1 MKKVI
6 LSMLL
11 LLGMPAFALELS
23 SSGVKDGVIEKKYGA
38 YGTEK
43 YRGMPTLSMPF
54 EWKKAPEGTKQFA
67 LVIEDFDAVEAVGV
81 VWLHWLTLIPA
92 DASSLPEN
100 ASATDAKLIQ
110 GENSWWSLIGGS
122 LPKDE
127 VARYGG
133 PVPPNKT
140 HTYTITL
147 YALDKELDLK
157 KGFYLNQL
165 YDAMEGHVLEK
176 TVLKAKYI
184 FEKK

>member
-1 MKKVI
+1 MKKF
-6 LSMLL
+6 
-11 LLGMPAFALELS
+11 LLGLFLLVGATSFALELS
-23 SSGVKDGVIEKKYGA
+23 SSGVKDGVIEKKYGT
-38 YGTEK
+38 YGK
-43 YRGMPTLSMPF
+43 DQYRGMPTLSMPF
-54 EWKKAPEGTKQFA
+54 EWKDAPAGTKQFA

-81 VWLHWLTLIPA
+81 IWLHWLTLIPGEA
-92 DASSLPEN
+92 KALPEN
-100 ASATDAKLIQ
+100 ASATDPKLIQ

-122 LPKDE
+122 LPKEE

-157 KGFYLNQL
+157 KGYYLNEL

-176 TVLKAKYI
+176 SVLKAKYE
-184 FEKK
+184 FEKQ

>member
-1 MKKVI
+1 MKKV
-6 LSMLL
+6 LLGMAL
-11 LLGMPAFALELS
+11 LLGMPAFGLELS
-23 SSGVKDGVIEKKYGA
+23 SSGIQDGVIDKKYGT
-38 YGTEK
+38 YGK
-43 YRGMPTLSMPF
+43 DQYRGMPTLSMPF
-54 EWKKAPEGTKQFA
+54 EWKEAPAGTKQFA

-81 VWLHWLTLIPA
+81 IWLHWLTLIPG
-92 DASSLPEN
+92 DAKALPEN
-100 ASATDAKLIQ
+100 ASATDAKLVQ

-147 YALDKELDLK
+147 YALDKELDLQ

-165 YDAMEGHVLEK
+165 YDAIEGHVLAK

-184 FEKK
+184 KEK